1 VVFTG
6 SPVSLAELNGYLAK
20 RGVAAHARPDAL
32 IQMSSLPTTAVG
44 KVDKKA
50 IAEQIG
56 QA

>member
-56 QA
+56 HA